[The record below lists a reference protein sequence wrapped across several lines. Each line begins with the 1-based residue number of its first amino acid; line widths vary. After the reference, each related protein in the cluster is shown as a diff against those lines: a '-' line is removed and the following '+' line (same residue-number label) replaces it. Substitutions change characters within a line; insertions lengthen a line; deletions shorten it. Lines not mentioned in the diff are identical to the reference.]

1 MNDSEALQIVLEEL
15 NALEKSVL
23 LLENEIAALKI
34 EIASIYTNI
43 AAIKANIAEMKQ
55 TVGRTLKN
63 VSQNSYAA
71 AKPSISIAFNVTKS
85 IRIEF
90 PLPIPLNRQ

>member
-1 MNDSEALQIVLEEL
+1 MSDSEALQIVIEEL

-23 LLENEIAALKI
+23 ILENEIAALKI
-34 EIASIYTNI
+34 EIASIYANI

-55 TVGRTLKN
+55 TAGRMLKN
-63 VSQNSYAA
+63 VRQNSYTT
-71 AKPSISIAFNVTKS
+71 AKPSISIAFNLTKS

-90 PLPIPLNRQ
+90 PLSISLNRQ